1 MTYMIRVRCVF
12 RGPSYH
18 MTIQQKGVRISLS
31 VLYKKDK
38 VDNDFVG

>member
-18 MTIQQKGVRISLS
+18 MTIQQKGVRNAIISTVLHISL
-31 VLYKKDK
+31 V
-38 VDNDFVG
+38 